1 MIYAPARY
9 IKERKKNQKII
20 IYPLKGRCR
29 LTEQIA
35 QEYFVP
41 SLIENGP
48 VALGKIFKCH
58 KSTCIFIKIFLSFLE
73 EGRSLSLLEFP
84 SPNDAKLGN
93 KWLRGSE
100 EEDGN
105 VKIVH

>member
-1 MIYAPARY
+1 MHQHA
-9 IKERKKNQKII
+9 EKKI

-29 LTEQIA
+29 LSEQIA

-41 SLIENGP
+41 ILIENGA
-48 VALGKIFKCH
+48 VVLGKIFKCH
-58 KSTCIFIKIFLSFLE
+58 KSTCIFIKFFLSFLE

-84 SPNDAKLGN
+84 SPNDAELGN
-93 KWLRGSE
+93 KWFRGSE

-105 VKIVH
+105 MKI